1 MQMPISKE
9 QDLQRWPRIPLEE
22 PPSRD
27 MKRLA
32 GVIGVVRGSHGN
44 RLAR

>member
-1 MQMPISKE
+1 MQMLMSQE

-22 PPSRD
+22 PSSRD